1 MKKALKEDEASSE
14 RNNERVIIE
23 GAWQMWHRNGTRCPK
38 GTVPIRRSTEHDVLR
53 AKSLF
58 DFGKKQHRRI
68 PLHRRADAP
77 DVVSGNGHEHAIA
90 YTGSSQEVYGA
101 RATINVWD
109 PSIQVVNEFSLSQI
123 WVLSGSFDGS
133 DLNSIE
139 AGWQVSP
146 ELYGDSRPRLF
157 TYWTS
162 DSYQA
167 TGCYNLLCAG
177 FIQTNSR
184 IAIGAAI
191 SPISTYAGNQ
201 FDITILIWKDPKLG
215 NWWMGFGENLLV
227 GYWPA
232 ELFTHLA
239 DHATMVEWGGEV
251 VNSRANGEH
260 TATQM
265 GSGHFAEDGFG
276 KASYFR
282 NLEMVDSDNSLS
294 SDTLDKRVEKGPKCG
309 AFCVT
314 AFIDGE
320 DVVVSNLGNCK
331 GLLCRDGVAE
341 TLAPPHNVYN
351 LDERKRI
358 VDKVVMNLQID
369 LSTNL
374 DECRNVTDGNVVN
387 ENTVDDKDGKN
398 LEPYTRLEFDTQDDA
413 YFFYLKHVL
422 CVLQSLGV
430 FNIQPHYVLK
440 RWSKDA
446 KSFDSSSSTSNIP
459 KGIQF
464 KKQLFD
470 KLFHQAIKLGEEG
483 LMSSESFN
491 IAYCALQDALEKCT
505 RVNRS
510 LKEY

>member
-1 MKKALKEDEASSE
+1 MGFVERKRRFPVLLLPLILALLFLEKFTFISGLNYTNYRHVSSLRLKRIQRHLDKINKPSVMTIESPDGDIIDCVHKRKQPALDHPLLKNHKIQRVPSQMPKVKKIKEEEMEMRSNEATE
-14 RNNERVIIE
+14 K

-38 GTVPIRRSTEHDVLR
+38 GTVPIRRSTVHDVLR

-58 DFGKKQHRRI
+58 DFGKKPPPTSLFRRSD
-68 PLHRRADAP
+68 PPA
-77 DVVSGNGHEHAIA
+77 VVSGNGHEHAIA

-101 RATINVWD
+101 KATINVWD

-177 FIQTNSR
+177 FVQSNSR

-191 SPISTYAGNQ
+191 SPVSSYAGSQ
-201 FDITILIWKDPKLG
+201 YDITILIWKDPKVG
-215 NWWMGFGENLLV
+215 NWWLGFGDNTLV

-251 VNSRANGEH
+251 VNSRANGHH
-260 TATQM
+260 TSTQM

-282 NLEMVDSDNSLS
+282 NLEIVDSDNSLS
-294 SDTLDKRVEKGPKCG
+294 SAHAISV
-309 AFCVT
+309 
-314 AFIDGE
+314 
-320 DVVVSNLGNCK
+320 
-331 GLLCRDGVAE
+331 
-341 TLAPPHNVYN
+341 LA
-351 LDERKRI
+351 
-358 VDKVVMNLQID
+358 
-369 LSTNL
+369 
-374 DECRNVTDGNVVN
+374 
-387 ENTVDDKDGKN
+387 ENTN
-398 LEPYTRLEFDTQDDA
+398 CY
-413 YFFYLKHVL
+413 
-422 CVLQSLGV
+422 
-430 FNIQPHYVLK
+430 NIQ
-440 RWSKDA
+440 
-446 KSFDSSSSTSNIP
+446 SSYNNEWGTYFYYGGPGSNP
-459 KGIQF
+459 Q
-464 KKQLFD
+464 
-470 KLFHQAIKLGEEG
+470 
-483 LMSSESFN
+483 
-491 IAYCALQDALEKCT
+491 CP
-505 RVNRS
+505 
-510 LKEY
+510 

>member
-1 MKKALKEDEASSE
+1 MGGVLLPFLLLALFSLHRFGFVSGLDSSQVSTLRLERIQKHLHKINKPPVFTIESPDGDIIDCVHKRKQPALDHPLLKNHKIQKVPPSMPAGMKTMKKEGGGGEEEEELTRDSKSNNTSKNAEVVLK
-14 RNNERVIIE
+14 
-23 GAWQMWHRNGTRCPK
+23 GAWQMWHRNGTRCPR
-38 GTVPIRRSTEHDVLR
+38 GTVPIRRSSVDDVLR

-58 DFGKKQHRRI
+58 DFGKKKQQRKFG
-68 PLHRRADAP
+68 LAGRRADAP

-90 YTGSSQEVYGA
+90 YTGTSQEVYGA

-184 IAIGAAI
+184 VAIGAAI
-191 SPISTYAGNQ
+191 SPVSSYASNQ
-201 FDITILIWKDPKLG
+201 YDITILIWKDPKKG
-215 NWWMGFGENLLV
+215 NWWMGFGDNTLV

-251 VNSRANGEH
+251 VNSRVNGEH
-260 TATQM
+260 TSTQM

-282 NLEMVDSDNSLS
+282 NLEIVDSDNSLTS
-294 SDTLDKRVEKGPKCG
+294 AQGIS
-309 AFCVT
+309 
-314 AFIDGE
+314 
-320 DVVVSNLGNCK
+320 
-331 GLLCRDGVAE
+331 
-341 TLAPPHNVYN
+341 TLA
-351 LDERKRI
+351 
-358 VDKVVMNLQID
+358 
-369 LSTNL
+369 
-374 DECRNVTDGNVVN
+374 
-387 ENTVDDKDGKN
+387 ENTNCYNIKSSYNNEWG
-398 LEPYTRLEFDTQDDA
+398 TH
-413 YFFYLKHVL
+413 FYYGGPGRNPQ
-422 CVLQSLGV
+422 C
-430 FNIQPHYVLK
+430 P
-440 RWSKDA
+440 
-446 KSFDSSSSTSNIP
+446 
-459 KGIQF
+459 
-464 KKQLFD
+464 
-470 KLFHQAIKLGEEG
+470 
-483 LMSSESFN
+483 
-491 IAYCALQDALEKCT
+491 
-505 RVNRS
+505 
-510 LKEY
+510 